1 MIRPPK
7 NVQELDIWYRLITD
21 TCNALSKEYASFY
34 LSGAGNTGLTN
45 TEVTLTLNATGVN
58 SNASVFSLASNQIT
72 VNKTGTYEIN
82 VNVYLNNSSTART
95 EYSMWIEN
103 NAVEIAG
110 TRFASYQRGYDS
122 GISSGVNFMVAL
134 TAGDVLQIQ
143 CLRTD
148 GAATAGYQ
156 DANGTR
162 FNIKEL

>member
-1 MIRPPK
+1 
-7 NVQELDIWYRLITD
+7 
-21 TCNALSKEYASFY
+21 
-34 LSGAGNTGLTN
+34 
-45 TEVTLTLNATGVN
+45 
-58 SNASVFSLASNQIT
+58 
-72 VNKTGTYEIN
+72 
-82 VNVYLNNSSTART
+82 
-95 EYSMWIEN
+95 MWIEN

-122 GISSGVNFMVAL
+122 GMSSGVSFMVAL

-143 CLRTD
+143 CQRTD